1 MLIVGDSF
9 YFYKKTIDSVWNFP
23 KGHPNKGET
32 DELTVAAR
40 EFEEETNIKVE
51 FLKRVEKFRYE
62 HTFVNP
68 KGVARKLVL
77 FLARCDYNPA
87 LSQEHKAFVWAN
99 IDKEEFASLIFSWQ
113 THLRAHNET
122 TISLVHR

>member
-1 MLIVGDSF
+1 MGD
-9 YFYKKTIDSVWNFP
+9 FP

-51 FLKRVEKFRYE
+51 FLKRVEEFRYE
-62 HTFVNP
+62 HVFVNSNE
-68 KGVARKLVL
+68 VARKIVL
-77 FLARCDYNPA
+77 FLAQCDYNQT

-99 IDKEEFASLIFSWQ
+99 IDEAKELIHFKDEF
-113 THLRAHNET
+113 E
-122 TISLVHR
+122 